1 MENVGM
7 GWVGDWE
14 GDGWRADGG
23 AVVMVYL
30 LFGSM
35 GCSDW
40 ILTSL
45 IEGLQKITSLLVEV
59 AGSTIPN

>member
-1 MENVGM
+1 MGRGKVGELM
-7 GWVGDWE
+7 
-14 GDGWRADGG
+14 G
-23 AVVMVYL
+23 AVVMVYS

-40 ILTSL
+40 ILMSL
-45 IEGLQKITSLLVEV
+45 IEGLQKITSLLIEV

>member
-1 MENVGM
+1 VGR
-7 GWVGDWE
+7 
-14 GDGWRADGG
+14 RADGG

-40 ILTSL
+40 ILMSL
-45 IEGLQKITSLLVEV
+45 IEGLQKITSLLIEV